1 MADLFTLDIPQFRIE
16 YPEFADIVEYP
27 DFRITQAWDMATCS
41 IPPIQNYGALSGS
54 CRYTAIQLLT
64 AHMLKTDENY
74 KESFNSDVGTIVNN
88 AREDLID
95 VGVKDIPT
103 SNNWEYT
110 LSTTVYGRKY
120 IFILSSKA
128 MGGFLGGGRPVR
140 APFLK

>member
-27 DFRITQAWDMATCS
+27 DFRITQAWDMATC
-41 IPPIQNYGALSGS
+41 
-54 CRYTAIQLLT
+54 TAIQLLT

-128 MGGFLGGGRPVR
+128 MGGFLGGGTPVR